1 MNDFDDI
8 LEQPAEQESPA
19 QEKPQRK
26 LEWWQIK
33 EQRQRKEAYST
44 LDRIFH
50 EFSEGKADVQGY
62 LDTHGRFDRYSA
74 RNALLIHDKCPGA
87 MQLGNYKYWEN
98 LDAEILKK
106 NNPIII
112 LEPGN
117 TYRRKDGS
125 TGQNYYAKE
134 VYDISQ
140 TTAQGQEQPKVVL
153 DERLLLKA
161 LIYKSPA
168 AIHVVEQLPDGRRGA
183 LYQPEQTLFLW
194 KRAWTPPTFSGAYR
208 RNLQRR
214 SLWRSTRSS
223 SLRNAATKPSACRIC
238 WARNTGL
245 IPGTATIAASWTAFL
260 PEKRLTLSR
269 RIFAIWKMRW
279 TRSIPV
285 WPRCCIR
292 ERTKAGAAAPIM
304 NGKECVKWK
313 DRKKSF

>member
-50 EFSEGKADVQGY
+50 EFSEGKGDVQGY

-87 MQLGNYKYWEN
+87 TQLGNYKYWEN
-98 LDAEILKK
+98 LDAEILKTEK

-125 TGQNYYAKE
+125 TGQN
-134 VYDISQ
+134 
-140 TTAQGQEQPKVVL
+140 TTP
-153 DERLLLKA
+153 RRFTTFRR
-161 LIYKSPA
+161 P
-168 AIHVVEQLPDGRRGA
+168 PRRG
-183 LYQPEQTLFLW
+183 
-194 KRAWTPPTFSGAYR
+194 
-208 RNLQRR
+208 RNSPR
-214 SLWRSTRSS
+214 SLWT
-223 SLRNAATKPSACRIC
+223 SAFC
-238 WARNTGL
+238 
-245 IPGTATIAASWTAFL
+245 
-260 PEKRLTLSR
+260 
-269 RIFAIWKMRW
+269 
-279 TRSIPV
+279 
-285 WPRCCIR
+285 
-292 ERTKAGAAAPIM
+292 
-304 NGKECVKWK
+304 
-313 DRKKSF
+313 

>member
-87 MQLGNYKYWEN
+87 TQLGNYKYWEN
-98 LDAEILKK
+98 LDAEILKTEK

-112 LEPGN
+112 LEPGS

-140 TTAQGQEQPKVVL
+140 TTAQGQEQPKVAL

-168 AIHVVEQLPDGRRGA
+168 AIHVVEQLPGGRRGA
-183 LYQPEQTLFLW
+183 LYQPEQNSIFVEKGMDAADIFRCVSQELAKAQLM
-194 KRAWTPPTFSGAYR
+194 AVNPEQTPAECGNKAFCASYMLCKKYGIDTRDSYDCSKLGGIFAGKEVDVIKADLRDMENAMDSINSRMAKVLYQGKDK
-208 RNLQRR
+208 
-214 SLWRSTRSS
+214 SRSS
-223 SLRNAATKPSACRIC
+223 RTDH
-238 WARNTGL
+238 
-245 IPGTATIAASWTAFL
+245 
-260 PEKRLTLSR
+260 
-269 RIFAIWKMRW
+269 
-279 TRSIPV
+279 
-285 WPRCCIR
+285 
-292 ERTKAGAAAPIM
+292 ER
-304 NGKECVKWK
+304 
-313 DRKKSF
+313 